1 MEQIRFLGE
10 EGFLAAMEEEN
21 KKWRKTHVTR
31 GSLRSFDGAKLNYYV
46 ASPENPVA
54 SVTLVHG
61 LGEFWGKYHEYAWY
75 LYQAGFKVFFVEH
88 RGHGYSEGKVSD
100 PQLIYID
107 NYNTY
112 VEDFLCFT
120 ESVVVP
126 ESSGLEMML
135 VAHSM
140 GGAIATLFME
150 KHPQFYTR
158 AVLSTPMFKMKASN
172 IPAIAVFGLKLYSV
186 LFRRGKSI
194 APNQKRFSPNAPFE
208 TSNAGSRPRFEYQ
221 LRLRRKDEHYQTSAA
236 TVGWLLASISVQKE
250 LFKRINNL
258 KVPIDLF
265 TAGKDQLI
273 DSSGYDMFIEKLPG
287 TRIHAYNESRH
298 EIFNADEASRKR
310 YYTEVLEV
318 LNGK

>member
-21 KKWRKTHVTR
+21 KKWRKQYVTR

-46 ASPENPVA
+46 ASPENPIA

-75 LYQAGFKVFFVEH
+75 LFQAGYKVIFVEH

-100 PQLIYID
+100 PQLIHIE

-112 VEDFLCFT
+112 VEDFLSFT

-126 ESSGLEMML
+126 ESAGLDMML
-135 VAHSM
+135 IAHSM

-150 KHPQFYTR
+150 KHPQYYSR
-158 AVLSTPMFKMKASN
+158 AILSSPMLKIQVSSN
-172 IPAIAVFGLKLYSV
+172 SPLVALTISLGNIF
-186 LFRRGKSI
+186 FRRSKHI

-208 TSNAGSRPRFEYQ
+208 TSNAASRPRFEYQ

-236 TVGWLLASISVQKE
+236 TIGWVLASIRVHRE
-250 LFKRINNL
+250 IFRRISNL
-258 KVPIDLF
+258 KVPVDLF
-265 TAGKDQLI
+265 TAGKDHLI
-273 DSSGYDMFIEKLPG
+273 DPAGYDMFKEKLPG